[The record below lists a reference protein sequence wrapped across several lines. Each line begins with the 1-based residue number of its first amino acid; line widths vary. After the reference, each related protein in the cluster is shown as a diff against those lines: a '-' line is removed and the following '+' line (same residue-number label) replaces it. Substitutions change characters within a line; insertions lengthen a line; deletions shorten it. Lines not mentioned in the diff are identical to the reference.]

1 MQDYKDAMKSADVL
15 KKNTVNMVRAAIKQ
29 YEVDQRVT
37 LEDDADIVKIIKKQ
51 VKMRADALEDFAKAG
66 RDDMVEGYKKEI
78 EILKSYL
85 PEEMGEE
92 EIRAKVREIAEK
104 LGVEANMKNMGMLMK
119 SVMAFLAAL
128 VRMPARGW
136 LAERACTRQSSERG
150 FSLTSASSMVRGWKS
165 AIPPPFGT
173 EAMKLRRPQSGLR
186 ACRTRDLSPIFVVFK
201 MMSRVWWS
209 ISTA

>member
-1 MQDYKDAMKSADVL
+1 MGLKEQLMQDYKDAMKSADVL

-92 EIRAKVREIAEK
+92 EIKAKVKEIAEK
-104 LGVEANMKNMGMLMK
+104 LEIEANMKSMGKLMK
-119 SVMAFLAAL
+119 SVMAELKDKADGSAVNKAVKEFL
-128 VRMPARGW
+128 
-136 LAERACTRQSSERG
+136 
-150 FSLTSASSMVRGWKS
+150 
-165 AIPPPFGT
+165 
-173 EAMKLRRPQSGLR
+173 SG
-186 ACRTRDLSPIFVVFK
+186 K
-201 MMSRVWWS
+201 
-209 ISTA
+209 

>member
-1 MQDYKDAMKSADVL
+1 MKILIVGLGLMGGSYAMGLKEQLMQDYKDAMKSADVL

-92 EIRAKVREIAEK
+92 EIKAKVKEIAEK
-104 LGVEANMKNMGMLMK
+104 LEIEANMKSMGKLMK
-119 SVMAFLAAL
+119 SVMAELKDKADGSAVNKAVKEFL
-128 VRMPARGW
+128 
-136 LAERACTRQSSERG
+136 
-150 FSLTSASSMVRGWKS
+150 
-165 AIPPPFGT
+165 
-173 EAMKLRRPQSGLR
+173 SG
-186 ACRTRDLSPIFVVFK
+186 K
-201 MMSRVWWS
+201 
-209 ISTA
+209 